1 MQSDDKKEMCGNCL
15 LCVHT
20 YLGCECNLSD
30 NPVEYEQDGCI
41 DYIAE
46 D

>member
-1 MQSDDKKEMCGNCL
+1 MPSDDKKEKCGNCL

-20 YLGCECNLSD
+20 YLGCECSLSD
-30 NPVEYEQDGCI
+30 NPVEYEQDSCI